1 MGNVHILSPN
11 KRFPLCF
18 LIDIRWKTLKSST
31 DIIIL
36 FQTIR
41 TYITFTKN
49 DKPHTNRETWIN
61 DTLKQQPLL
70 GVHRNR
76 SQSALNRKKRDSCIN
91 IYCALWYRLCCFPKW
106 NTDNSSYVTVRH
118 KLCWSV
124 QAGVF
129 QPATCFFP
137 ALGDKFKYY
146 DLDIRLGG
154 TTYLENSSIIVMD
167 GFVTFAVYS
176 HCCRNIVTDQWSK
189 I

>member
-1 MGNVHILSPN
+1 MTHLNSNLYSEFTETDHSPHETEKRETHAIIFIVLYGTGFVVSPN
-11 KRFPLCF
+11 E
-18 LIDIRWKTLKSST
+18 
-31 DIIIL
+31 IL
-36 FQTIR
+36 T
-41 TYITFTKN
+41 T
-49 DKPHTNRETWIN
+49 
-61 DTLKQQPLL
+61 
-70 GVHRNR
+70 
-76 SQSALNRKKRDSCIN
+76 
-91 IYCALWYRLCCFPKW
+91 
-106 NTDNSSYVTVRH
+106 SSYVTVRH

-176 HCCRNIVTDQWSK
+176 HCCRNIVTDQ
-189 I
+189 